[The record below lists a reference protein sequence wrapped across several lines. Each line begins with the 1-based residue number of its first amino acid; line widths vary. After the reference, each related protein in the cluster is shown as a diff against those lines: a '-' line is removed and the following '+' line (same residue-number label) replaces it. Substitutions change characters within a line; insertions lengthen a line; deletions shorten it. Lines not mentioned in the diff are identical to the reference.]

1 LQKKE
6 VSFRGAINHM
16 KSSSKMKF
24 GKMDKTF
31 LPGIAA
37 QAVTPLLNQIK
48 SLAQSY
54 EKLKQGDVKDAF
66 DKFDKDGNGTIDLK
80 ELAELSRELGQ
91 MLTTN
96 QAK

>member
-48 SLAQSY
+48 SLA
-54 EKLKQGDVKDAF
+54 
-66 DKFDKDGNGTIDLK
+66 
-80 ELAELSRELGQ
+80 
-91 MLTTN
+91 
-96 QAK
+96 

>member
-1 LQKKE
+1 
-6 VSFRGAINHM
+6 
-16 KSSSKMKF
+16 
-24 GKMDKTF
+24 MDKTF
-31 LPGIAA
+31 LPSIAA

-48 SLAQSY
+48 LLAQNY
-54 EKLKQGDVKDAF
+54 EKLKQGDVKNAF